1 MLENLPYDVLNVVC
15 QLLVDPQ
22 DYMNL
27 YSTCKNTN
35 NFIKY
40 HCQDITVH
48 LEYNSSIIF
57 LREMK
62 GLKNINIFRTYD
74 CFLDFTPILKNK
86 NLSTIYVNNPI
97 NIFNIPRNVL
107 MFNSNDLL
115 ISYEQVIS
123 YSDDE
128 YEEDEFD
135 HILTA
140 KEYFTLRYNMKKYGK
155 MKYEYKYKYYNG
167 KNRQLRNSI

>member
-1 MLENLPYDVLNVVC
+1 MLDHLPYDVLNKTF
-15 QLLVDPQ
+15 QLLYDPL

-27 YSTCKNTN
+27 YSSCKNINT
-35 NFIKY
+35 FVKY

-74 CFLDFTPILKNK
+74 CFLDFTPILKNS

-97 NIFNIPRNVL
+97 NIFNIPKNVKIL
-107 MFNSNDLL
+107 HSNDRLV
-115 ISYEQVIS
+115 SYEHITTTC
-123 YSDDE
+123 SDCE
-128 YEEDEFD
+128 YEEEEIDY
-135 HILTA
+135 ILSA
-140 KEYFTLRYNMKKYGK
+140 KEYFTLRYNLKTQY
-155 MKYEYKYKYYNG
+155 
-167 KNRQLRNSI
+167 RNKHFRHSI